1 VRTRLLV
8 VLLVMA
14 AAAVAGFAWPLLAST
29 ASARTRQLV
38 IERTGEM
45 DRFAALAQQATDQ
58 RDVRQLATEVQ
69 AYTDLYGEAVLVV
82 DAQRDQVVATGGLTA
97 EESADLI
104 DRALRNEPSPQVA
117 DIRPWSSGTVLL
129 ARPVG
134 AGTRVAGAVVMRA
147 SVSAA
152 AADVA
157 RAWLLIVA
165 GALVAALLFVLLAL
179 WVSRWVLRPLA
190 QLEHGVTALA
200 AGERRTHVPARA
212 GPKELRA
219 VGASFNR
226 MSDAV
231 DEAAEQQRRLV
242 ADASHQMRNPMAA
255 LRLRVDSLA
264 DQVTPTGQGTYRGC
278 VAEVER
284 MESLLDGL
292 FALASAEN
300 VRLVDTSASDAAALV
315 WERCDAWQAAATAAG
330 VKVRP
335 QSTEDEVSVAM
346 AEGELAQVLDV
357 LLDNAI
363 KYAGEGARVDVT
375 CHADNTAADTTG
387 NTTVEITVA
396 DTGPGLPPEDLAKAT
411 RRFWRS
417 AAAGTGGTGLGLAIA
432 ERLVTARGG
441 SVRIDGVEPHGLAVH
456 VTLPLER

>member
-14 AAAVAGFAWPLLAST
+14 AAAVAGFALPLLAST
-29 ASARTRQLV
+29 ASARTQQLV

-45 DRFAALAQQATDQ
+45 DRFAALAQQA
-58 RDVRQLATEVQ
+58 DVRQLATEAR

-82 DAQRDQVVATGGLTA
+82 NAQRKPLVATGGLTA
-97 EESADLI
+97 AESTDLI
-104 DRALRNEPSPQVA
+104 DRALRNEPGPGIA

-152 AADVA
+152 AGDVA
-157 RAWLLIVA
+157 NAWLLIVA

-179 WVSRWVLRPLA
+179 WVSRWVLRPLG

-219 VGASFNR
+219 LGASFNR

-264 DQVTPTGQGTYRGC
+264 DQVTPAGQATYRGC

-284 MESLLDGL
+284 MESLLDGM

-300 VRLVDTSASDAAALV
+300 VRLDASASDAAAMV
-315 WERCDAWQAAATAAG
+315 WERCDAWQASASAAG
-330 VKVRP
+330 VKVHR
-335 QSTEDEVSVAM
+335 QSTEDELPVAM

-375 CHADNTAADTTG
+375 CHANEDN
-387 NTTVEITVA
+387 VEITVA
-396 DTGPGLPPEDLAKAT
+396 DTGPGLPPEDRAKAT

-417 AAAGTGGTGLGLAIA
+417 GTAGSGGTGLGLAIA

-441 SVRIDGVEPHGLAVH
+441 EIRIDGVEPHGLAVH
-456 VTLPLER
+456 VTLPLEG

>member
-1 VRTRLLV
+1 MRTRLLV

-29 ASARTRQLV
+29 ASARTQQLV
-38 IERTGEM
+38 IERTGEL
-45 DRFAALAQQATDQ
+45 DRFATLAQQA
-58 RDVRQLATEVQ
+58 DVRLLATEVQ

-82 DAQRDQVVATGGLTA
+82 DARRKQVVASGGLTA

-104 DRALRNEPSPQVA
+104 DRALRNEPSPQIA

-152 AADVA
+152 AGDVA
-157 RAWLLIVA
+157 HDWLLIVA

-179 WVSRWVLRPLA
+179 WVSRWVLRPLG

-219 VGASFNR
+219 LGASFNR

-264 DQVTPTGQGTYRGC
+264 DQVTPAGRATYRG
-278 VAEVER
+278 
-284 MESLLDGL
+284 
-292 FALASAEN
+292 
-300 VRLVDTSASDAAALV
+300 
-315 WERCDAWQAAATAAG
+315 AWPRSSGWNPCWTG
-330 VKVRP
+330 CSRW
-335 QSTEDEVSVAM
+335 
-346 AEGELAQVLDV
+346 
-357 LLDNAI
+357 
-363 KYAGEGARVDVT
+363 RRRRT
-375 CHADNTAADTTG
+375 CAWT
-387 NTTVEITVA
+387 
-396 DTGPGLPPEDLAKAT
+396 PPRAT
-411 RRFWRS
+411 RPPWCGS
-417 AAAGTGGTGLGLAIA
+417 G
-432 ERLVTARGG
+432 VTRG
-441 SVRIDGVEPHGLAVH
+441 RRRRRRPA
-456 VTLPLER
+456 